1 AGLSVQFT
9 YATDLFDESTVI
21 SFADRFARI
30 LEAVTVDPAVPVG
43 DIEVLSGDERA
54 MLTHVDGE
62 GVPTART
69 LPEILTAAV
78 AVDPDATA
86 VRFDGR
92 SISYRELDEQSSR
105 LARLLIERGIGP
117 EDVVAVAVPRS
128 VESVVAVWAV
138 AKAGAAFMPVDPRY
152 PVDRVLHMVTDSTAV
167 VGITTTTE
175 RGDLPDAVF
184 WIAIDDLP
192 LVEGVSGDTVA
203 DSDRVRGLLPQHP
216 AYVIYTSGSTGRPK
230 GVVVTHSGLAN
241 FAAEQVQRFGLSPSS
256 RTLHFASPSFD
267 ASVLEFML
275 AFAAGSTMVIA
286 PPLVFGGAELSEL
299 LAGELVSHAFVTP
312 AALASV
318 DPAGLDELE
327 VVVVGGEA
335 CSSELV
341 SRWAPGRRLFNA
353 YGPTEATVAS
363 NISDALIPALP
374 VTIGRPIRGVS
385 AFVLDSRLNPV
396 PKGVAGE
403 LYLAGDALARGYRGR
418 PELTAE
424 RFVANPLGEAGS
436 RLYRTGDVVRWTSG
450 LNLEYVGRSDFQVKV
465 RGFRIELGEIDA
477 AMVAHPS
484 VDFAVTVGRELPSGA
499 TALVSYVLPVV
510 DEGIDTAGLLEFV
523 GRTLPSYMVPSAVVV
538 LDEIPLSASGKLDRT
553 ALPEPVFEPKVF
565 KAPTTGTEHLI
576 AEVFAD
582 VLGLEHVGAD
592 ESFFALGGDSI
603 VSIQLVSR
611 AKARGVVFSP
621 RDVFER
627 KTVAGLAE
635 VAVLTED
642 AGDAVVLEELPGGG

>member
-1 AGLSVQFT
+1 
-9 YATDLFDESTVI
+9 
-21 SFADRFARI
+21 
-30 LEAVTVDPAVPVG
+30 
-43 DIEVLSGDERA
+43 
-54 MLTHVDGE
+54 
-62 GVPTART
+62 
-69 LPEILTAAV
+69 
-78 AVDPDATA
+78 PDAVA

-92 SISYRELDEQSSR
+92 SVSYRELDEQSSR
-105 LARLLIERGIGP
+105 LARLLIARGTGP

-138 AKAGAAFMPVDPRY
+138 AKAGAAFLPVDPRY
-152 PVDRVLHMVTDSTAV
+152 PGDRVLHMVTDSTAV
-167 VGITTTTE
+167 VGITTTAE

-192 LVEGVSGDTVA
+192 RVEGVSSGAVP

-275 AFAAGSTMVIA
+275 AFAARSTMVIA

-299 LAGELVSHAFVTP
+299 LAGERVSHAFVTP

-341 SRWAPGRRLFNA
+341 SRWAPGRLLFNA

-363 NISDALIPALP
+363 NISDALIPAGP

-418 PELTAE
+418 PGLTAE

-450 LNLEYVGRSDFQVKV
+450 LDLEYVGRSDFQVKV

-484 VDFAVTVGRELPSGA
+484 VDFSVTVGRDLPSGA
-499 TALVSYVLPVV
+499 TALVSYVLAVV
-510 DEGIDTAGLLEFV
+510 DEVIDTAGLLEFV
-523 GRTLPSYMVPSAVVV
+523 GRTLPSYMVPSAVMV
-538 LDEIPLSASGKLDRT
+538 LDEIPLGASGKLDRT
-553 ALPEPVFEPKVF
+553 ALPAPVFETKVF
-565 KAPTTGTEHLI
+565 KAPATGTEHLI

-621 RDVFER
+621 R
-627 KTVAGLAE
+627 
-635 VAVLTED
+635 
-642 AGDAVVLEELPGGG
+642 